1 MSKTSI
7 IDTERTSEILEDAW
21 MGLGDIDSSQLCNPL
36 KTVPDFLFNEPH
48 LYIIWLLQNPEY
60 FSLFVKEIFGIK
72 LLPFQCLILKE
83 FWYRRFP
90 ILIGSRGLGKCVNG
104 NTLIFTDS
112 GIKKIGDVVGWDAQ
126 EKTRIYDIPTV
137 LNEDKHFNVVEYGW
151 NNGYSE
157 TIKIQTNQGFEL
169 EGTPEHPIRVVRN
182 KQILWVELRD
192 VKLNDY
198 IPIDRSE
205 IWFENTVEIDK
216 DLAYLFGLMVGD
228 GGYTIRGKFTF
239 TSGDQSQH
247 DIVKEL
253 WKRFFNKEYKQLKNR
268 PITGQVNST
277 EVWDEWFSK
286 WGFNSP
292 ECALKAFPTCI
303 LKAQKEAVASFIRGL
318 MDTDGTATKKFLGIE
333 YCSKSEELVKTL
345 QFILTK
351 FGIISRVKKRLNKK
365 YQRYYYYLYMFGNQ
379 AKLFGQKIGFGL
391 KRKQDILESHFNKE
405 LNTNLDIVPRELIEE
420 YFTTN
425 KLLKSIS
432 TAQNISYNKLRKLIV
447 SSELDPIIEH
457 NYYYDNVSKIES
469 SYCQTFDVHCKTN
482 HSFITNGII
491 SHNSSIIAIYALLRM
506 IFIPGRK
513 VVITGA
519 GFRQSKII
527 FEYME
532 RIWNNSPL
540 LRDLVGNDGR
550 NGPSHGTDMWK
561 FTIGESY
568 CIAIPIGNG
577 EKIRGQRA
585 HDIVIDEFAVC
596 NADIFEHVISGFA
609 AVSADPFGN
618 IQRIA
623 KQRMAEKLGI
633 ELPQSFNEQHTA
645 NSIILS
651 GTAYYEFNHFYKY
664 WKKYR
669 DIIYS
674 KGDPDKLAELG
685 IDPELD
691 WRDYSIIRIPYEKIP
706 SGFMEEAIV
715 SRAKN
720 SMNISLYTMEFSAC
734 VVANTKIITDCGVKE
749 IKDIKIGDRVLTHKG
764 RFKPVEKLMSRFYDG
779 EILRINAYGYNQIIS
794 ITPEHPV
801 FKNGDF
807 TAVENVS
814 DCFELSNL
822 QELNGVTEIYSRDY
836 TQNYKERNGYLFPA
850 SGPSI
855 YNNDQVNFIVE
866 SKLSRKDL
874 AKMFGCTKGQIS
886 SIRSTY
892 KRKKPK
898 NAIPS
903 VIKLDYNFGIIIG
916 YYAAE
921 GSGGSNGKA
930 IHFSLDGHKDT
941 KLDVFVEQLIKAI
954 KESLGLTPK
963 QYYSTD
969 NVVNIVICSR
979 VFFDIIKWICPGIAN
994 NKFIRPE
1001 ILFSN
1006 EEFMRGV
1013 LVGYWNGDG
1022 HRSDTR
1028 VPVAS
1033 SSISES
1039 LSTQI
1044 RVILSYFKI
1053 SSSLNMRPLSES
1065 EFRGKTYIS
1074 KYNPFEVRLNGD
1086 NARKFNNQF
1095 YNRDEILTED
1105 GHHCV
1110 INNNITSNFRV
1121 NKIVREK
1128 YCGLVYNFEVEDD
1141 HSYSLQNMTVH
1152 NCFSSDSN
1160 GFFKR
1165 SLLEKCVDEHTI
1177 KLFGEDKRQYV
1188 IGIDPASEQDNFCI
1202 TVVEV
1207 STNIRRIVYCWTSTK
1222 NTYKEALKSGKA
1234 KENDFYDYVCR
1245 KILDLVNHF
1254 NVIGI
1259 AIDSQGGGHAVASRL
1274 HNPSILNK
1282 DAGEVPLWPFIDL
1295 EKPQECDV
1303 EFGRHIIEL
1312 INFAD
1317 SQWTNDANH
1326 NMRLEFETRQLLFP
1340 KFDGLTFAEADL
1352 SSIDGIKKCDIT
1364 EEAILEIEEMKNELS
1379 SIVMTQTPSGRDR
1392 WDTPDIKLPGS
1403 KKGRLRKDRYSSLL
1417 MSAYLGRRL
1426 AQKKVDVDYST
1437 QFGGVAQTIKEENR
1451 EEVKFI
1457 GKDAKAMSLAKQ
1469 LNDLYS

>member
-7 IDTERTSEILEDAW
+7 IDTERTTEILEDAW

-48 LYIIWLLQNPEY
+48 IYIIWLLQNPEY
-60 FSLFVKEIFGIK
+60 FSIFVKEIFGIK

-90 ILIGSRGLGKCVNG
+90 ILIGSRGLGK
-104 NTLIFTDS
+104 
-112 GIKKIGDVVGWDAQ
+112 
-126 EKTRIYDIPTV
+126 
-137 LNEDKHFNVVEYGW
+137 
-151 NNGYSE
+151 
-157 TIKIQTNQGFEL
+157 
-169 EGTPEHPIRVVRN
+169 
-182 KQILWVELRD
+182 
-192 VKLNDY
+192 
-198 IPIDRSE
+198 
-205 IWFENTVEIDK
+205 
-216 DLAYLFGLMVGD
+216 
-228 GGYTIRGKFTF
+228 
-239 TSGDQSQH
+239 
-247 DIVKEL
+247 
-253 WKRFFNKEYKQLKNR
+253 
-268 PITGQVNST
+268 
-277 EVWDEWFSK
+277 
-286 WGFNSP
+286 
-292 ECALKAFPTCI
+292 
-303 LKAQKEAVASFIRGL
+303 
-318 MDTDGTATKKFLGIE
+318 
-333 YCSKSEELVKTL
+333 
-345 QFILTK
+345 
-351 FGIISRVKKRLNKK
+351 
-365 YQRYYYYLYMFGNQ
+365 
-379 AKLFGQKIGFGL
+379 
-391 KRKQDILESHFNKE
+391 
-405 LNTNLDIVPRELIEE
+405 
-420 YFTTN
+420 
-425 KLLKSIS
+425 
-432 TAQNISYNKLRKLIV
+432 
-447 SSELDPIIEH
+447 
-457 NYYYDNVSKIES
+457 
-469 SYCQTFDVHCKTN
+469 
-482 HSFITNGII
+482 
-491 SHNSSIIAIYALLRM
+491 SSIIAIYALLRM

-623 KQRMAEKLGI
+623 KQRMADKLGI
-633 ELPQSFNEQHTA
+633 ELPVSFMEQHNA

-674 KGDPDKLAELG
+674 KGDPKKLAELG
-685 IDPELD
+685 IDGDLD

-720 SMNISLYTMEFSAC
+720 SMNISLYSMEFSA
-734 VVANTKIITDCGVKE
+734 
-749 IKDIKIGDRVLTHKG
+749 
-764 RFKPVEKLMSRFYDG
+764 
-779 EILRINAYGYNQIIS
+779 
-794 ITPEHPV
+794 
-801 FKNGDF
+801 
-807 TAVENVS
+807 
-814 DCFELSNL
+814 
-822 QELNGVTEIYSRDY
+822 
-836 TQNYKERNGYLFPA
+836 
-850 SGPSI
+850 
-855 YNNDQVNFIVE
+855 
-866 SKLSRKDL
+866 
-874 AKMFGCTKGQIS
+874 
-886 SIRSTY
+886 
-892 KRKKPK
+892 
-898 NAIPS
+898 
-903 VIKLDYNFGIIIG
+903 
-916 YYAAE
+916 
-921 GSGGSNGKA
+921 
-930 IHFSLDGHKDT
+930 
-941 KLDVFVEQLIKAI
+941 
-954 KESLGLTPK
+954 
-963 QYYSTD
+963 
-969 NVVNIVICSR
+969 
-979 VFFDIIKWICPGIAN
+979 
-994 NKFIRPE
+994 
-1001 ILFSN
+1001 
-1006 EEFMRGV
+1006 
-1013 LVGYWNGDG
+1013 
-1022 HRSDTR
+1022 
-1028 VPVAS
+1028 
-1033 SSISES
+1033 
-1039 LSTQI
+1039 
-1044 RVILSYFKI
+1044 
-1053 SSSLNMRPLSES
+1053 
-1065 EFRGKTYIS
+1065 
-1074 KYNPFEVRLNGD
+1074 
-1086 NARKFNNQF
+1086 
-1095 YNRDEILTED
+1095 
-1105 GHHCV
+1105 
-1110 INNNITSNFRV
+1110 
-1121 NKIVREK
+1121 
-1128 YCGLVYNFEVEDD
+1128 
-1141 HSYSLQNMTVH
+1141 
-1152 NCFSSDSN
+1152 CFSSDSN

-1177 KLFGEDKRQYV
+1177 KLFGEDKKQYV

-1207 STNIRRIVYCWTSTK
+1207 SSNIRRIVYCWTSTK
-1222 NTYKEALKSGKA
+1222 NIYKEELKSGRA

-1282 DAGEVPLWPFIDL
+1282 DTGEVPLWPFIDL

-1352 SSIDGIKKCDIT
+1352 SSVDGVKKCDVT

-1451 EEVKFI
+1451 EEVKFV
-1457 GKDAKAMSLAKQ
+1457 GKDAKAMLLAKQ